1 MKLLIIA
8 PNLPYPL
15 DSGGNQAQFHLTKF
29 LQEKLEISY
38 LFTLK
43 KGQEKDLEELKKHW
57 NKVNIIPYTQPSTLK
72 FKLNRILLKLREMV
86 IYGKENELSTL
97 SPDIFYT
104 EHFLSFLNQTIA
116 EGDFDSVQTEF
127 YNYLPLVYALPK
139 NIKRIFV
146 QHEIRFVVNQIKK
159 QRAAE
164 NSLLK
169 SFNWSKLEAEE
180 IAAMNQYDA
189 VITLTQKDKEK
200 LEHEGVS
207 TSIFASPALI
217 DSNDKRNK
225 CNYQGKLI
233 FVGGS
238 VHKPNVASINWFLA
252 EVWSQ
257 ILEKHPQTQLH
268 IIGKWDKNIVDDLS
282 SKHKNLHFRGFVED
296 LQKEMDGTISIIP
309 ILIGSGMRMKII
321 DAANYGSPFVT
332 TSIGV
337 EGMGFENEIDCFIAD
352 DTKSF
357 AEQTIALIESESLRE
372 KFYANSYKKIQ
383 EEYSTEK
390 LTEKRMSVYSSLAQN
405 KAD

>member
-1 MKLLIIA
+1 M
-8 PNLPYPL
+8 
-15 DSGGNQAQFHLTKF
+15 
-29 LQEKLEISY
+29 
-38 LFTLK
+38 
-43 KGQEKDLEELKKHW
+43 
-57 NKVNIIPYTQPSTLK
+57 
-72 FKLNRILLKLREMV
+72 
-86 IYGKENELSTL
+86 